1 MIRLTFETS
10 GTTGEPKGITHSLDA
25 MIANAEAFNKAV
37 GLNSSTVMYHCLPKT
52 HMSGFLNTILC
63 PTIAGGT
70 VVFGPTFSAKTAAGF
85 WASLLDNEANTVWIT
100 PTIAATLLR
109 MERCGP
115 GVTHKYGVRLEHVFC
130 GTAPLPRKIREQWFD
145 TYNVPLQE
153 SYGTSELMLV
163 SVQGYEEAEAG
174 EHNVGSL
181 LPGIE
186 VSGNPGELVVSSLY
200 SKQGAHTGDI
210 GEYKDGSLT
219 ITGRIKDLIIR
230 GGFNVS
236 PVRVEEALRKIDGVS
251 DAAVVGQPDEFW
263 GEKIIAFLEGGHEVM
278 AVGIATNFAGSYQQ
292 NLPKSHWPDVIHIV
306 DKLPRNEMGK
316 VIKGELKS
324 RLAV

>member
-37 GLNSSTVMYHCLPKT
+37 GLNSSTRMYHCLPKT

-63 PTIAGGT
+63 PTLAGGT
-70 VVFGPTFSAKTAAGF
+70 VVFGPTFSAQTAAGF
-85 WASLLDNEANTVWIT
+85 WANVVAEEANTVWIT
-100 PTIAATLLR
+100 PTIAAMLLR
-109 MERCGP
+109 MERLGTD
-115 GVTHKYGVRLEHVFC
+115 VSRRYGNRVHNVFC
-130 GTAPLPRKIREQWFD
+130 GTAPLPRKVREQWLD
-145 TYNVPLQE
+145 TFGVPIQE

-163 SVQGYEEAEAG
+163 SVQGRQDACD
-174 EHNVGSL
+174 EHNVGTP
-181 LPGIE
+181 LPGMRVEIGAE
-186 VSGNPGELVVSSLY
+186 SEILVNGSP
-200 SKQGAHTGDI
+200 TGDQ
-210 GEYKDGSLT
+210 GEYKDNRLT

-236 PVRVEEALRKIDGVS
+236 PVRVEELVRKLPSVNDV
-251 DAAVVGQPDEFW
+251 AVVGQPDEFW
-263 GEKIIAFLEGGHEVM
+263 GEKIAIFAEGLTSRDIVAGHCRD
-278 AVGIATNFAGSYQQ
+278 

-306 DKLPRNEMGK
+306 DKLPRNAMGK
-316 VIKGELKS
+316 VIKAELKS